1 MRRSTIF
8 LIHTAVLGT
17 GLVLMIAIHP
27 RLNLPSREM
36 IVKNNAMLVQKLDIT
51 DLCLFTEVRYTR
63 HLSQADLFS
72 AFQESPLALEH
83 YPSGSMT
90 RPPAWMT
97 PGQGTGEG
105 Q

>member
-1 MRRSTIF
+1 MF

-17 GLVLMIAIHP
+17 GLALLITVHP
-27 RLNLPSREM
+27 RLDAAARQSALKRSA
-36 IVKNNAMLVQKLDIT
+36 VLVRKLAIT

-72 AFQESPLALEH
+72 AFQESPLAFEH

-90 RPPAWMT
+90 RPPAWRT
-97 PGQGTGEG
+97 PAAGAGEG
-105 Q
+105 R